1 MQALVGAVRLE
12 DQMRTFRDTKT
23 MAKTLR
29 AELLER
35 KQTEISHSEAL
46 EIVSRQFG
54 HDNWNVMAAKTEQL
68 SGIDGDGGSGAGVTT
83 IPVLRIFDVE
93 QAKTFYVDFL
103 GCSLDFGGPSDGQD
117 GPFYGQVTRSGSTF
131 HLTETG
137 YVASPG
143 ATIGI
148 WTAQLDRL
156 HDELNEKR
164 TRMDVWGPGIWV
176 PWPEDAPWARVM
188 TISDPF
194 GNSFRFM
201 EPHDLKTQPTPRW

>member
-1 MQALVGAVRLE
+1 
-12 DQMRTFRDTKT
+12 MRTFRDAKT

-35 KQTEISHSEAL
+35 KQVEIGHSEAL

-68 SGIDGDGGSGAGVTT
+68 SDINGDGSSGAANLT

-103 GCSLDFGGPSDGQD
+103 GCALDFGGPSDGED
-117 GPFYGQVTRSGSTF
+117 GPFYGQVSRSSSTF

-143 ATIGI
+143 ATVGI
-148 WTAQLDRL
+148 WTAEVDRL
-156 HDELNEKR
+156 HEELNEKR
-164 TRMDVWGPGIWV
+164 LKLDIYGPAVWV
-176 PWPEDAPWARVM
+176 PWPEDAAWARVM
-188 TISDPF
+188 TVNDPF
-194 GNSFRFM
+194 GNTFRFM
-201 EPHDLKTQPTPRW
+201 QPNDPKSRRVPRW